1 MNPEHTLDLD
11 RMTQKITYRPK
22 ERMVCFRSLTTAER
36 SAVFNALSPRVRQEI
51 LRKLS
56 VNESV
61 ELLDH
66 LDLRRAHYV
75 LDHMKDDS
83 RRKRIISQLKN
94 DLHAKVEYFLQFH
107 PQASASLVH
116 LNYVLLSDKT
126 TIGETAEIIE
136 DYLSNT
142 GKIPEVIVSQ
152 DGNVVGEI
160 PFSVLIRESNSSK
173 LRNHIHPIKTVPYTS
188 DHEEIITT
196 FTSEPHK
203 KVILLDSDGSMIGVV
218 YSDDII
224 DFLEESPAA
233 SLYSFAGVKEGERPF
248 DSTWSKVSRRY
259 KWLIVNLVTVLIA
272 GGVVALFENTLT
284 QIVFLAAY
292 LPIVAG
298 MGSNASTQTLAV
310 MVRGIAQGEIT
321 FKNGRPAIVREVNAG
336 LLNGIFNGVLVAII
350 AIALGQSPLFGLVVG
365 ISLLVSLVVAGFF
378 GAVTP
383 LILRR
388 LGKDPATSAGVLIS
402 TATDVI
408 GFITLLG
415 LATLILL

>member
-1 MNPEHTLDLD
+1 
-11 RMTQKITYRPK
+11 
-22 ERMVCFRSLTTAER
+22 
-36 SAVFNALSPRVRQEI
+36 
-51 LRKLS
+51 
-56 VNESV
+56 
-61 ELLDH
+61 
-66 LDLRRAHYV
+66 
-75 LDHMKDDS
+75 
-83 RRKRIISQLKN
+83 
-94 DLHAKVEYFLQFH
+94 
-107 PQASASLVH
+107 
-116 LNYVLLSDKT
+116 VLLSDKT

-188 DHEEIITT
+188 DHGEIITT

-203 KVILLDSDGSMIGVV
+203 KVILLDSDGSIIGVV
-218 YSDDII
+218 YSDDVI

-259 KWLIVNLVTVLIA
+259 KWLIVNLMTVLMA
-272 GGVVALFENTLT
+272 GGVVAFFENTLT

-310 MVRGIAQGEIT
+310 MVRGISQGEIT

-365 ISLLVSLVVAGFF
+365 ISLVVSLVVAGFF

-415 LATLILL
+415 LATLLLL